1 MKQWKEPAK
10 TVLLNLLVLT
20 SFCLTALL
28 WSNQPKFQFIEPAQY
43 KESKPVQE
51 KQLEELVTP
60 ESVIF
65 HYGQNRHT
73 KANATDGQFRVI
85 VQVEMPK
92 WIFLDFVPYPL
103 TTDKWEAIAREKQ
116 GVEIRFRSS
125 VPMSVVGRLVTIRD
139 ESEARLKSIDRL
151 WLYYEEEEDV
161 VYALFISTEEER
173 VMRARTSISPKDLRQ
188 SYLPTGNAMPEQ
200 ILKVVGPPRSMPT
213 VEQRYALGDMYYL
226 PKNQTRMQA
235 FRYSYQTLT
244 NDQLIDAYFL
254 DRTLVRQIME
264 RDKTLIFTDGSR
276 SILLRSE
283 QQAITFTDP
292 AFQPGGQELTDE
304 EKVKG
309 AVSFIN
315 KHVGWTGDF
324 HFETIKR
331 SYNEKD
337 VITFRQYVGAYPLV
351 SQDGYPIDVIRITSE
366 AGQVVTMDRS
376 LLDLDRYIDN
386 HEWIVMSGPEL
397 YQYIR
402 DKQLADTEQITNAY
416 LAYETR
422 TTPEYVELTPV
433 WVVEIANRANLY
445 IPARVQRGGGQAHGL
460 E

>member
-1 MKQWKEPAK
+1 MKKWKEPAK

-28 WSNQPKFQFIEPAQY
+28 WSNQPKLQFIEPAQY
-43 KESKPVQE
+43 KESKPVRE

-73 KANATDGQFRVI
+73 KANATDGQYRII
-85 VQVEMPK
+85 VQMEMPK
-92 WIFLDFVPYPL
+92 WIFLDFASYPL
-103 TTDKWEAIAREKQ
+103 TADKWGTIAREKQ

-139 ESEARLKSIDRL
+139 ENETRLKSIDRL
-151 WLYYEEEEDV
+151 WLYYEELEDV

-200 ILKVVGPPRSMPT
+200 IMKMVGPPRNLPA
-213 VEQRYALGDMYYL
+213 VEQQYALGDMYYL
-226 PKNQTRMQA
+226 PKNRTRMQA
-235 FRYSYQTLT
+235 FRYSYHTLT

-276 SILLRSE
+276 SIQLRSE

-292 AFQPGGQELTDE
+292 VFQPSDQELSDE

-366 AGQVVTMDRS
+366 AGQVVTLDRS
-376 LLDLDRYIDN
+376 LLGLERYIDN
-386 HEWIVMSGPEL
+386 HEWIVMSGPEMF
-397 YQYIR
+397 QYIR

-422 TTPEYVELTPV
+422 TTPDYVELTPI

-445 IPARVQRGGGQAHGL
+445 IPARVQRGGGQVHGL